1 MFERFLG
8 RSGFGAAK
16 AEHPLAVPRELRR
29 IVDQL
34 PAGDAFRALD
44 EIVGWL
50 ESALNSGEFPGNR
63 LYEALSQLDDAA
75 QPHLRRLAREYLQSA
90 RLTHGEERRLWTT
103 IHGFWTALAAGYER
117 CLQAVR
123 AGNRGGE
130 ALKAALPGLCAR
142 LISALGGVLK
152 WEQFHYTPS
161 AGALW
166 QRLGAALL
174 AAEADGVATRAVP
187 LRGGRG
193 MTSAQQEY
201 VGIVAVQAVSTD
213 SLLPLEI
220 ELAERLAAHFQA
232 GFVFS
237 AAAEHDSVYWV
248 DLAQAQPPLRLARMP
263 QQALPTQRFFKP
275 AAGHAGIAALLHD
288 LERGGDLPPEINLGA
303 HYSAGAL
310 VPVLRHLAAHL
321 APVPPQRRHGRH
333 GVKQRAAVVNG
344 LASACLACGGHLT
357 GGAGGVPMESWVV
370 DNISRG
376 GFGATLNTL
385 PGEWLAI
392 GALIAFQ
399 PEGSS
404 GWQLGIVR
412 RCQRLGEALA
422 HVGIETLALRATAV
436 ELRARAASG
445 YAAVAGMA
453 ALLIDEGNAPG
464 ELRALLPVASF
475 DLREILEYT
484 LDGRLHVLIPV
495 ELVERGTD
503 YDLARFRMAVPA

>member
-1 MFERFLG
+1 MFARLMG

-16 AEHPLAVPRELRR
+16 AEHPLAAPRQLRR
-29 IVDQL
+29 IVDEL
-34 PAGDAFRALD
+34 PADDAFRALD

-50 ESALNSGEFPGNR
+50 ESALNSGEFPANR

-75 QPHLRRLAREYLQSA
+75 QPHLRRLARNYLQSA
-90 RLTHGEERRLWTT
+90 RLARSEERRLWTI
-103 IHGFWTALAAGYER
+103 IHGFWTVLAAGYER

-123 AGNRGGE
+123 AGSRGSE
-130 ALKAALPGLCAR
+130 ALKRALPGLCAR
-142 LISALGGVLK
+142 LISALGGMLK

-161 AGALW
+161 AGPLW

-174 AAEADGVATRAVP
+174 AAEAAGVATRAVP

-201 VGIVAVQAVSTD
+201 VGSVALQAASTD

-220 ELAERLAAHFQA
+220 ELAERLIAHFRA

-237 AAAEHDSVYWV
+237 AVAEHDCVYWV
-248 DLAQAQPPLRLARMP
+248 DLALAQPPLRLASMP

-303 HYSAGAL
+303 HYHVSAL

-333 GVKQRAAVVNG
+333 GVKQRAVVVNG
-344 LASACLACGGHLT
+344 LASVRLAFAWQAA
-357 GGAGGVPMESWVV
+357 GGAGGLPMESWVV

-392 GALIAFQ
+392 GALIALQ

-404 GWQLGIVR
+404 GWQIGIIR
-412 RCQRLGEALA
+412 RYQRLGEALA
-422 HVGIETLALRATAV
+422 HVGIETLARRATLA
-436 ELRARAASG
+436 ELRTRAASS
-445 YAAVAGMA
+445 YAAVAGRV
-453 ALLIDEGNAPG
+453 ALLIVDGNAADK
-464 ELRALLPVASF
+464 LRVLLPVASF
-475 DLREILEYT
+475 DLRETLECH
-484 LDGRLHVLIPV
+484 LDGRRVQLIPV
-495 ELVERGTD
+495 ELVERGVD
-503 YDLARFRMAVPA
+503 YDLGRYRVVAAA